1 MLGELICL
9 DPDPGDSHTFQL
21 LTGWD
26 VFRVAPG
33 SVLTVDKALDYERQ
47 RSYDVM
53 VRCKDSGEPSETVT
67 KTLTFTVKNVNEKP
81 DGIALSHTEV
91 GRNYPT
97 LSHAEVGHHYPD
109 NITLSHTEVGRHY
122 PILSHTEVAKHYPNN
137 DTPCLTLR

>member
-26 VFRVAPG
+26 AFRVAPG
-33 SVLTVDKALDYERQ
+33 SVLTVAKALDYERQ
-47 RSYDVM
+47 RRYDVM

-91 GRNYPT
+91 G
-97 LSHAEVGHHYPD
+97 HHYLES
-109 NITLSHTEVGRHY
+109 T
-122 PILSHTEVAKHYPNN
+122 ILSHTEEGHH
-137 DTPCLTLR
+137 LSLIHI